1 MALKVYV
8 NTSTN
13 DLTRIASPGDF
24 VELNLASDYL
34 IFSNGS
40 DVVKDGEP
48 IPSEIAL
55 NQAGVI
61 IDTVDVIVPHYFL
74 ADISAVLLKEIHN
87 MGNKDKMYVFC
98 FSFDAATASEPML
111 ELWDD
116 DTMDSIDLYSLGEA
130 DEDDSWWRGIVT
142 TDGTA
147 PGADW
152 VGSKLAGASDG
163 HFLRLNRGNGALT
176 VAKDLYCQLKVIV
189 PANFTVA
196 STEHPIFAV
205 KYTSN

>member
-1 MALKVYV
+1 MLTIYANTGLTDLALGIGEFEEID
-8 NTSTN
+8 TDN
-13 DLTRIASPGDF
+13 DS
-24 VELNLASDYL
+24 L
-34 IFSNGS
+34 IFSAGS
-40 DVVKDGEP
+40 DSVKDQEP
-48 IPSEIAL
+48 LPSQTQL
-55 NQAGVI
+55 NSAGI
-61 IDTVDVIVPHYFL
+61 LLTGIEQTVPHYFL

-98 FSFDAATASEPML
+98 FSFDAATASEPVL

-116 DTMDSIDLYSLGEA
+116 DTMDSIDLYSLGEG
-130 DEDDSWWRGIVT
+130 DSDDSWWKGIVT
-142 TDGTA
+142 TDGTP

-152 VGSKLAGASDG
+152 VGSKLAGAADG
-163 HFLRLNRGNGALT
+163 HFLWLNRENGALT